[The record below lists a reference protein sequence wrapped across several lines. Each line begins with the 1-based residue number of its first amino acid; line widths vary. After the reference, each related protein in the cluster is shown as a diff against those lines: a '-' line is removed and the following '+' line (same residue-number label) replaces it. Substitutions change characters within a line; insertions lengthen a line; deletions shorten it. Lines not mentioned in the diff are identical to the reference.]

1 MASILASEVRIVLMD
16 EPTSGQDFYHKDL
29 MGKELRKITGMG
41 YTVIVVTHDARFV
54 YRYADEL
61 AIMHEGK
68 IVFHGIPEEGFE
80 ISAQYGI
87 LPPSDHLL
95 RRDAKKMEAQ

>member
-1 MASILASEVRIVLMD
+1 MAAILASEVRIVLMD

-29 MGKELRKITGMG
+29 MGKELRKITDMG
-41 YTVIVVTHDARFV
+41 YTVIVVTHDGRFV

-61 AIMHEGK
+61 AIMHEGR

-80 ISAQYGI
+80 ISEQYGI

-95 RRDAKKMEAQ
+95 RRHEKNLEVE